1 MKNKFYIISLVTLA
15 FSTSCNNEQE
25 KFAALRGHSPWVFRS
40 VLDNMPRMVT
50 LALSKD
56 VWAAYRTD
64 SCAIYKVWKGS
75 VNLDGAVYTTVHGPQ
90 PSAIGDA
97 FFVNQH
103 QQPWVLVQNG
113 QNVVP
118 SVQYRGHRFDKN
130 GHVELQYELKTPQGK
145 IIQIK
150 ERPELILGHND
161 EMDGF
166 ERRFSTSDVPEGT
179 TVTLLTNIS
188 SVHSNAQVTTTG
200 GTFKS
205 ESTTPRNTVGLQSV
219 DLQGKLTLK
228 SNGVTHFAAIFTK
241 EPTVI
246 SENKVVG
253 RTSDLERPVGAQLID
268 RNDCKSCHNEQVKT
282 VGPSYAEIAQRY
294 PNNEVTVKML
304 TSKVQKGGAGVWGQA
319 AMTAHPTLKEEDIR
333 QMVEYVL
340 SLDSKTE
347 GQQKG
352 GKGDALAP
360 SLANA
365 KESLKGINDN
375 DYFAGALV
383 KIYQYQKDL
392 NKMADADN
400 EAKKEPVYAGIAPAI
415 HIEPQDFKNLE
426 ANFSMTVT
434 GYLKIPKTN
443 NYTFRV
449 YSDDGSIL
457 WIDESE
463 VINHDGLHGGDP
475 KDGELSLKEGLHPFK
490 LRYFQGRGGKGV
502 SLQWRSFDDG
512 EFTVI
517 RAPDL
522 LHRKDEQ
529 TQVAGKTL
537 PMANIKRIP
546 GDAFALQGVHPSYDL
561 TQARPADF
569 APKVGGMDFL
579 PDGRLVIST
588 WDEVGGVYIL
598 DNVEKGNP
606 NQIRVKQIATGLA
619 EPLGLKVVDG
629 RIYVL
634 QKQEL
639 TELIDRNGDE
649 IIDEYRTLSNQ
660 WKVSSNFH
668 EFAFGLAYKDG
679 FFYGALA
686 TAILPG
692 GASAKPQIPDR
703 GKIFKISKKD
713 GAMEFVAQGLRTPN
727 TVGIGIDNEIF
738 VNDNQGDWL
747 PSCKLLHV
755 KQGAFFGSYSVDS
768 AGTAKLP
775 IQQPVVW
782 LPQDEIGN
790 SASQMTFINDG
801 LYKGQMIHGEVTNGG
816 LKRVFVEK
824 VNGDYQGCAFHFSQ
838 GFEAGINRLVW
849 GPDGALYVGGIGST
863 GNWGHDGDKWFG
875 LQRFKYNGKPA
886 FEPLAIRAKTN
897 GFELELTEPLRE
909 GDGWNA
915 NDYEI
920 KRWWYKPTKD
930 YGGPKME
937 ETELKPLSIN
947 VSADRKKVF
956 FELDAKD
963 LKERHVFYVH
973 IKTPFISQ
981 YGNELWITEG
991 YYTMNNLPQNLAG
1004 VKTVP
1009 PPTAIA
1015 NTLTPAEQKAGW
1027 KLLFDGKTIS
1037 GWRNFNKKTIGK
1049 SWTIDATEQALHLKA
1064 AQKPDGGWQ
1073 STDGGDIIT
1082 EKEYQNYE
1090 LNLEW
1095 KIAPCGNSGIIYNVI
1110 ENGKMVPAKTAQ
1122 EKDTMVHQL
1131 QYVWQSGPEMQVL
1144 DNTCHPD
1151 AKIEKHRA
1159 GDLYDMIA
1167 CKYVTVN
1174 PQGDWNQARLIIKN
1188 GQVEHWLNGR
1198 KVVSFKIHDQSWKSM
1213 IAKSKFKSMPFFG
1226 MGRKGH
1232 IALQDH
1238 GDKVWYR
1245 NIKIRE
1251 F

>member
-1 MKNKFYIISLVTLA
+1 MKNKFYYLLFVTILI
-15 FSTSCNNEQE
+15 STSCNQDKD

-50 LALSKD
+50 LALSKE

-64 SCAIYKVWKGS
+64 SCAIYKIWKGN

-97 FFVNQH
+97 FMVNQH
-103 QQPWVLVQNG
+103 QQPWLLIQNG
-113 QNVVP
+113 QSIVP
-118 SVQYRGHRFDKN
+118 SVQYRGHQFDKK
-130 GHVELQYELKTPQGK
+130 GHVALQYELKTPQGNL
-145 IIQIK
+145 IQVK
-150 ERPELILGHND
+150 ERPELILNQDNEVEGL
-161 EMDGF
+161 
-166 ERRFSTSDVPEGT
+166 ERQFSTIGVPAGMQ
-179 TVTLLTNIS
+179 VVLLTNVS
-188 SVHSNAQVTTTG
+188 SVHSNAQVTTTD
-200 GTFKS
+200 GTFKVIHS
-205 ESTTPRNTVGLQSV
+205 TPRNTVATIQAV
-219 DLQGKLTLK
+219 DLEGQLTLK
-228 SNGVTHFAAIFTK
+228 SNGLTQFSTLFTK
-241 EPTVI
+241 EPLVL

-253 RTSDLERPVGAQLID
+253 RTSDLERPIGAQLID

-294 PNNEVTVKML
+294 PNNETTVKTL
-304 TSKVQKGGAGVWGQA
+304 TTKVIKGGAGVWGQT
-319 AMTAHPTLKEEDIR
+319 AMTAHPLVKEEDIR
-333 QMVEYVL
+333 KMVEYVL
-340 SLDSKTE
+340 SLDNDAGEKSKGNT
-347 GQQKG
+347 
-352 GKGDALAP
+352 LPP

-365 KESLKGINDN
+365 KEALKGINDN

-392 NKMADADN
+392 NKLADAD
-400 EAKKEPVYAGIAPAI
+400 KESTMQPVYAGISSAI

-426 ANFSMTVT
+426 SNFAMTVT

-449 YSDDGSIL
+449 YSDDGSRL
-457 WIDESE
+457 SIDDNV

-490 LRYFQGRGGKGV
+490 LHYFQGRGGKGV

-512 EFTVI
+512 EFSVI

-529 TQVAGKTL
+529 SQVAGKTL

-546 GDAFALQGVHPSYDL
+546 GDAFELQGVHPSYDL

-598 DNVEKGNP
+598 ENVQTGKP

-639 TELIDRNGDE
+639 TELIDKNGDD
-649 IIDEYRTLSNQ
+649 IIDEYRTLCNQ

-703 GKIFKISKKD
+703 GKVFKVSKKD
-713 GAMEFVAQGLRTPN
+713 GSMEFVAQGLRTPN
-727 TVGIGIDNEIF
+727 TVGIGVDNELF

-747 PSCKLLHV
+747 PSCKLLHI

-775 IQQPVVW
+775 VQQPVVW

-790 SASQMTFINDG
+790 SASQPTFIKDG

-824 VNGDYQGCAFHFSQ
+824 INGDYQGCAFHFSQ

-863 GNWGHDGDKWFG
+863 GNWGHNGGKWFG

-897 GFELELTEPLRE
+897 GFELELTEALRE
-909 GDGWNA
+909 GEGWNA
-915 NDYEI
+915 DDYEI

-937 ETELKPLSIN
+937 ETALKPLSIN

-963 LKERHVFYVH
+963 MKERHVFYVH
-973 IKTPFISQ
+973 LKTPFISQ
-981 YGNELWITEG
+981 TGNELWITEG
-991 YYTMNNLPQNLAG
+991 FYTMNAVPQNLAG
-1004 VKTVP
+1004 VKTNRP
-1009 PPTAIA
+1009 PVTAF

-1027 KLLFDGKTIS
+1027 KLLFDGKTTS
-1037 GWRNFNKKTIGK
+1037 GWRNFNKKTIGA
-1049 SWTIDATEQALHLKA
+1049 SWTVDATEQALHLKA
-1064 AQKPDGGWQ
+1064 EQKPDGGWQ
-1073 STDGGDIIT
+1073 AKDGGDIIT
-1082 EKEYQNYE
+1082 DKEYENYE
-1090 LNLEW
+1090 LSLEW
-1095 KIAPCGNSGIIYNVI
+1095 KISPCGNSGVIYNVI
-1110 ENGKMVPAKTAQ
+1110 ENQKL
-1122 EKDTMVHQL
+1122 E
-1131 QYVWQSGPEMQVL
+1131 YVWQSGPEMQVL

-1174 PQGDWNQARLIIKN
+1174 PSGEWNQARLVIRDN
-1188 GQVEHWLNGR
+1188 QVEHWLNGR
-1198 KVVSFKIHDQSWKSM
+1198 KVVSFKIHDPSWKKR
-1213 IAKSKFKSMPFFG
+1213 IAQSKFKDMPFFG
-1226 MGRKGH
+1226 TGRKGH

-1245 NIKIRE
+1245 NIKIRT